1 MSKNVKF
8 GLIII
13 VILGTLGWLAAGGV
27 KETASYYKEIAELE
41 KMGPAGVDKRLR
53 VGGDMELNSITREGR
68 DVHFV
73 LIQEKDGVKR
83 RLNVIY
89 NGADPLPDT
98 FKDNAPC
105 QALVDGKLGADNVFR
120 ASSCKPS
127 ALQNTRRPI
136 KPRRRQPASRRGRLP
151 EVVLSSGSL
160 SPEIG
165 PAVAVR
171 G

>member
-1 MSKNVKF
+1 MSKNLKF
-8 GLIII
+8 GLIIV

-27 KETASYYKEIAELE
+27 KETASYYKEIAELQ
-41 KMGPAGVDKRLR
+41 KMGPDGIDKRLR
-53 VGGDMELNSITREGR
+53 VGGDVELNSITRDGR

-73 LIQEKDGVKR
+73 LVQEKDGVKR

-120 ASSCKPS
+120 ASKLQAKCASKYEAKP
-127 ALQNTRRPI
+127 
-136 KPRRRQPASRRGRLP
+136 
-151 EVVLSSGSL
+151 VVKGNPS
-160 SPEIG
+160 
-165 PAVAVR
+165 VR
-171 G
+171 S